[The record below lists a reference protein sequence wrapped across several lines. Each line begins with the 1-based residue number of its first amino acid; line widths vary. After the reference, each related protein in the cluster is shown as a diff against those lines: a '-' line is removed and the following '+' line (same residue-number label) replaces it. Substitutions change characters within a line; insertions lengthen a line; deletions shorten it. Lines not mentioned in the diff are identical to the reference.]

1 MKTYTNRVWLCGVL
15 FLLSCSAFAQLTA
28 PSNLAATAPAY
39 NRVVLTWRD
48 NSTGET
54 KFEIERNNFT
64 SFTKIGEVGAN
75 VTTYTDNSVG
85 GGTYRV
91 RAVFATGASAYSN
104 EISISTPPEP
114 PGAPTGLALTLQGSS
129 IRLVWNNGS
138 GGTAT
143 DYQIE
148 RSNNAGSGFV
158 LIQTVAYSRTPT
170 YTDNGVASGTQY
182 CYRVRARNSGGTS
195 SYSNVPCLTTPLAPT
210 NVVNLQAQALSGTSI
225 KLTWN
230 RYGKES
236 GIAIERRTGQNG
248 SWTRIATT
256 LADGGEYTDNS
267 GLSPGTEYCY
277 RIFED
282 GHEYSSVACATTSQT
297 VPTAPARLAATVI
310 SSTQIDLQWADL
322 SNNETGFEVER
333 ASAPGGPFTKI
344 ADLGINTQ
352 TYSDRNL
359 TPNTQYCYRVQ
370 AKNSVGG
377 SGFSNTVCGT
387 TQPIPVP
394 AAPANLAAVA
404 ASSTQINLSWT
415 DRADNETGFE
425 VERASAPGGP
435 FAKIADLGINTQ
447 TYADQGLSPNTQ
459 YCYRV
464 QAKNS
469 SGGSGFS
476 NTACATT
483 PTPPVPPPAAPTTL
497 VATAVSSS
505 QINLNWTDNATN
517 ETGFELE
524 RSTDGTNFTKIADL
538 RPDITTYQNT
548 GLNPATRYFYR
559 VRAVNQGGQS
569 AYSNVANA
577 TTADVVPNAPARL
590 TAQTTSFSAI
600 VLNWADLSNNEAGF
614 QIERAGSST
623 GTFTKIA
630 DVGANATTFTDAG
643 LTGSTQY
650 CYRVRALNAVG
661 ASAYSDVVCATTP
674 AAPVPPPAAPT
685 ALVATAVSSATINL
699 SWTDN
704 ATTETGYEIERST
717 DGINFVKI
725 ADVPANATT
734 YQSTGLNPATR
745 YFYRVRA
752 VNQGGGSAYS
762 NIADATTADVPPA
775 APARLAA
782 TAVSSTQINLQWA
795 DLSGNETGFQ
805 IERSTDGV
813 NFTKIADVGANV
825 TTYQSTG
832 LTFLTK
838 YYYRV
843 RAVNAIGTSAYSN
856 VADATT
862 LPPPV
867 PVAPQNLTAVATDFD
882 RIRLNWSANTDIVS
896 GYVLERALSP
906 AGTFTVVAEVAFGT
920 NSYLDTGLQ
929 EQTVY
934 YYRLRA
940 KNVAGNSP
948 YSNIASA
955 KTEEM
960 VVAVKKEPVALM
972 WQVTQLG
979 DEALIQFAPEVTGFA
994 PITIFDLQGRP
1005 RQTQTVRVVPN
1016 RQITIPTAGLDG
1028 GLFIMTAET
1037 NKGLLR
1043 HKLMKP

>member
-1 MKTYTNRVWLCGVL
+1 MKNSQCVFAVWLLVL
-15 FLLSCSAFAQLTA
+15 FSGRLLAQFTA
-28 PSNLAATAPAY
+28 PTNLAGTAPAY

-64 SFTKIGEVGAN
+64 TFAKIGEVGAN

-104 EISISTPPEP
+104 EFTISTPPEP

-148 RSNNAGSGFV
+148 RSNNAGNGFV
-158 LIQTVAYSRTPT
+158 LIQTVAYSRTPA
-170 YTDNGVASGTQY
+170 YTDNGIASGTQY
-182 CYRVRARNSGGTS
+182 CYRVRARNTGGTS
-195 SYSNVPCLTTPLAPT
+195 GYSNVPCLTTPLAPT

-236 GIAIERRTGQNG
+236 GIAIERRQGQNG
-248 SWTRIATT
+248 NWARIATT

-277 RIFED
+277 RIYED
-282 GHEYSSVACATTSQT
+282 GHDYSSVACATTPQ
-297 VPTAPARLAATVI
+297 VAPTAPARLVATVI

-322 SNNETGFEVER
+322 ANNETGFEVER
-333 ASAPGGPFTKI
+333 ASVPGGPFTKI

-370 AKNSVGG
+370 AKNSSGG
-377 SGFSNTVCGT
+377 SGFSNTVC
-387 TQPIPVP
+387 
-394 AAPANLAAVA
+394 
-404 ASSTQINLSWT
+404 
-415 DRADNETGFE
+415 
-425 VERASAPGGP
+425 
-435 FAKIADLGINTQ
+435 
-447 TYADQGLSPNTQ
+447 
-459 YCYRV
+459 
-464 QAKNS
+464 
-469 SGGSGFS
+469 
-476 NTACATT
+476 ATT
-483 PTPPVPPPAAPTTL
+483 PAPPVPPPAAPANL

-548 GLNPATRYFYR
+548 GLNPATRYYYR
-559 VRAVNQGGQS
+559 VRAINQGGQS
-569 AYSNVANA
+569 AYSNVADA

-590 TAQTTSFSAI
+590 TAQATSFSAI
-600 VLNWADLSNNEAGF
+600 VLNWADLSNNETGF
-614 QIERAGSST
+614 QIERALSST

-630 DVGANATTFTDAG
+630 DVGANATTYTDAG
-643 LTGSTQY
+643 LNGSTPY
-650 CYRVRALNAVG
+650 CYRIRAMNAVG
-661 ASAYSDVVCATTP
+661 AGAYSDVVCATTP
-674 AAPVPPPAAPT
+674 AAPVPPPSAPT

-704 ATTETGYEIERST
+704 AANETGYEIERSA
-717 DGINFVKI
+717 DGTNFTKI
-725 ADVPANATT
+725 ADVPANTTT
-734 YQSTGLNPATR
+734 YQSVGLNPATR
-745 YFYRVRA
+745 YYYRVRA

-762 NIADATTADVPPA
+762 NVADATTADVPPA
-775 APARLAA
+775 APARLVA

-805 IERSTDGV
+805 VERSADGT

-825 TTYQSTG
+825 TTYQNTG

-843 RAVNAIGTSAYSN
+843 RAVNAIGQSAYSN

-882 RIRLNWSANTDIVS
+882 RIRLNWSASTDIVS

-940 KNVAGNSP
+940 KNVAGASP
-948 YSNIASA
+948 YSNLASA

-960 VVAVKKEPVALM
+960 VVAVRKEPVAPM

-979 DEALIQFAPEVTGFA
+979 DEALIQFAPEVTGLV
-994 PITIFDLQGRP
+994 PITIYDLQGRP
-1005 RQTQTVRVVPN
+1005 RQTQTVRVMPG
-1016 RQITIPTAGLDG
+1016 RQVSVSTISLNGA
-1028 GLFIMTAET
+1028 LFIMTADT